1 VQRASC
7 IWCVSKRGDD
17 ELRTA
22 YVVVLSRARGFS
34 LDTKRAGDCA
44 FQMQRLGVSQP
55 WVSVASV
62 AHDLVH
68 STGVRGDGGSEAVQK
83 ATPFWRKV
91 VNLPR
96 NELATFVFRRHSGQL
111 QRLWRGLLTPTTS
124 WLSSG
129 RRDISVVC

>member
-96 NELATFVFRRHSGQL
+96 NELATFVFRRQGSAAEVVE
-111 QRLWRGLLTPTTS
+111 RLLTPTTS